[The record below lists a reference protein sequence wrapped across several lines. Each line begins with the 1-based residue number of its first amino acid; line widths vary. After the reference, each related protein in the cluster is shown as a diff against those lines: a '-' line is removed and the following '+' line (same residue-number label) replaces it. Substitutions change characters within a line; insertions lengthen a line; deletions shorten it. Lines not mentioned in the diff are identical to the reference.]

1 METDAANETSNAQSM
16 RVIFLVMALVG
27 GVMALIPAITPFFLA
42 QFLPALIVAICA
54 LVFYLWKGAGKG
66 VKMALAIVTLL
77 GGLWLLINV
86 VAGVTSPPMPSLD
99 IAAVL
104 AGDLSGLAALVQL
117 PTILAMGAVGGLVA
131 FLGSIFGIFCARG

>member
-1 METDAANETSNAQSM
+1 METDVAKETSNAQSL

-54 LVFYLWKGAGKG
+54 LVFYLWKEAGKA
-66 VKMALAIVTLL
+66 VKMTLAIVSLIL
-77 GGLWLLINV
+77 GLWLLINV
-86 VAGVTSPPMPSLD
+86 VAGLSYPPMPSLD
-99 IAAVL
+99 ISAVL

-117 PTILAMGAVGGLVA
+117 PTILALGAVGGLVA
-131 FLGSIFGIFCARG
+131 FLGSIFGILCARL